1 MTDDYVTNGAW
12 LAKPARPDTIDEIA
26 DEFERPSGATTFWSD
41 IGVRRA
47 ERDMRL
53 APRTIERRAG

>member
-12 LAKPARPDTIDEIA
+12 LTKAARPGTIDEIA
-26 DEFERPSGATTFWSD
+26 DEFERPSGSDAFWSD
-41 IGVRRA
+41 ISLRRV
-47 ERDMRL
+47 ERTLRL